1 MELKREAETRKK
13 KIEDSQMLIPKSY
26 KEKQAKAAKKRYTKT
41 VIRIQ
46 FPDGVV
52 LQGVFSPAEPTS
64 ALYEV
69 SLTLHRFPNL
79 LAISLGFT
87 DCHLDI

>member
-1 MELKREAETRKK
+1 MELKREAEARKK
-13 KIEDSQMLIPKSY
+13 KIDDSQMLIPKSY
-26 KEKQAKAAKKRYTKT
+26 REKQAKAAKKRYTKT
-41 VIRIQ
+41 VIRVQ

-69 SLTLHRFPNL
+69 IPLPFSYYLFLFVSLTV
-79 LAISLGFT
+79 I
-87 DCHLDI
+87 

>member
-1 MELKREAETRKK
+1 MKREADVRKK
-13 KIEDSQMLIPKSY
+13 KIAESQLLIPKSY
-26 KEKQAKAAKKRYTKT
+26 KEKQAKAARKRYVRT

-52 LQGVFSPAEPTS
+52 LQAFFSPQETTT

-69 SLTLHRFPNL
+69 SPHDYSFNL
-79 LAISLGFT
+79 LLFASSFLYILN
-87 DCHLDI
+87 